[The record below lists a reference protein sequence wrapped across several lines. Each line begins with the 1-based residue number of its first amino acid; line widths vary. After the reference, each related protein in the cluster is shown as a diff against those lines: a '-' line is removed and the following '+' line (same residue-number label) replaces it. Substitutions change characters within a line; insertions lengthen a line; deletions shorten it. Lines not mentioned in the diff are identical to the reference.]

1 MLIKHPISLGAD
13 DDPSAESDDH
23 LRFYQLCG
31 VMAAASCVL
40 LTLLMLVL
48 FPEDFSVRPFNVAG
62 GYLGP
67 VTLLLLL
74 AKLRFPR
81 SASWALLLGFNTLLL
96 YLFYQG
102 SAFNLA
108 ISFLFVL
115 FFLLGVVAATQRA
128 CRRTLWLA
136 RRDWRPISL
145 LVLLALLISSVSSG
159 FALRGLAKQQGNPLL
174 WVEYRRQMLDHYQHL
189 VGRETPQVA
198 GIRLRRVRLEGRTLV
213 LVYRVRLTG
222 EEASEARLH
231 RHALNHFMQH
241 CHERGINQFGM
252 KVMYVY
258 HVQEE
263 ERIQVLNRK
272 DCPDRA
278 AQAHE

>member
-13 DDPSAESDDH
+13 EDHNAESDDH

-40 LTLLMLVL
+40 LTLLMLVM
-48 FPEDFSVRPFNVAG
+48 FPEDFSARPFRVAA

-74 AKLRFPR
+74 AMLRFPR
-81 SASWALLLGFNTLLL
+81 SASWALLLGFNALLL

-102 SAFNLA
+102 SSFNLA

-115 FFLLGVVAATQRA
+115 FFMLGVVAAVQRA
-128 CRRTLWLA
+128 RRRTLWLA
-136 RRDWRPISL
+136 RRGWRPISA
-145 LVLLALLISSVSSG
+145 LVLLALLMSGLSSG
-159 FALRGLAKQQGNPLL
+159 FVLRWLAKKQENPLL
-174 WVEYRRQMLDHYQHL
+174 WVEYRRQMLDHYQRL
-189 VGRETPQVA
+189 AGRETPQSP
-198 GIRLRRVRLEGRTLV
+198 GIGLRRVRLEGRTLV
-213 LVYRVRLTG
+213 LVYRVHLTG
-222 EEASEARLH
+222 EEASDARLR
-231 RHALNHFMQH
+231 RHALNHFIKH
-241 CHERGINQFGM
+241 CHERGVNQFGM

-263 ERIQVLNRK
+263 ERIQVLSRK
-272 DCPDRA
+272 DCPDRD
-278 AQAHE
+278 AQAR